1 MKQLSVKTREIYLNK
16 NQKESLCDT
25 FIYEPSN
32 IEEEN
37 LGNLYI
43 TGQLNLASD
52 LKDESLSYLVNLL
65 ASVIK
70 REYYSNSKRP
80 PLKSLEFAFKKA
92 NTALNEFAE
101 KGNTDWM
108 GNLHFISASLSD
120 STLHLSCTGKAK
132 SILLRNG
139 GLTDIGQT
147 IPTLSSLEIPFKT
160 FTSIASGKVEEG
172 DLIIFSTPTF
182 FEIIGTE
189 QLKLLDSKSS
199 IEEISQKI
207 QEMLSEELNEK
218 KLSLGAIILKIE
230 SPKKVSTK
238 NKLQFYEAQTKLIQ
252 ELPKEKEDRDEL
264 SFGERQNAFAGG
276 GLGEKL
282 GKLLFQI
289 FFILGKLLLFAVKY
303 LSKGIRVLGILF
315 YSELIEPTF
324 RGLQKSIFF
333 LAANFLKETKRGIKS
348 LVKIFP
354 LERLHLIFKKLPINR
369 LPSSA
374 KVLLAISVLLAILL
388 GVSLGIIYKKRAFE
402 FNLEQYEGLIQQAYQ
417 KETQAEAA
425 LIYDDVVRARSL
437 LIEAKELVG
446 TVLSGTDY
454 FKKEAGK
461 LLAQI
466 ESQGDCVDKIVRL
479 PEPKLIF
486 DSSESGFIP
495 YQIIGLDNGLY
506 ILDKEFSFYRLDL
519 KSFESLK
526 LEINFTNVG
535 HLKDGIALENL
546 IIFYTDTPGIAIF
559 NKDKNTIE
567 PVDTNAW
574 QPPLSQEIKEIDKYY
589 SNIYLLDSGQNQIL
603 KSYKILAGFSN
614 PSPWL
619 KEEINLEEVTSVAI
633 DGAIYILKETGEI
646 LKYVRGKRVEF
657 KNPEFFNP
665 LKGTTKIFTTP
676 AFKNLY
682 IIDQEGKIVVVLD
695 KNGNLVK
702 QYFSEKFDNL
712 KDIFI
717 TDDESK
723 ILLLNG
729 NKIYE
734 LAI

>member
-1 MKQLSVKTREIYLNK
+1 MKHLSVKTREIYINE
-16 NQKESLCDT
+16 NQKNSLCDT

-32 IEEEN
+32 IEEES

-80 PLKSLEFAFKKA
+80 PLKSLELAFKKA
-92 NTALNEFAE
+92 NTTLNEFAE
-101 KGNTDWM
+101 KGNTDWI
-108 GNLHFISASLSD
+108 GNLHFISASLSGN
-120 STLHLSCTGKAK
+120 TLHLSCTGKVK

-147 IPTLSSLEIPFKT
+147 IPTLSSLEVPFKT

-189 QLKLLDSKSS
+189 QLKLLNSKGS

-218 KLSLGAIILKIE
+218 KLNLGAIILKIE
-230 SPKKVSTK
+230 SPRKVSAK
-238 NKLQFYEAQTKLIQ
+238 NKLQFYEAQTKPIQ
-252 ELPKEKEDRDEL
+252 ELPKEKE
-264 SFGERQNAFAGG
+264 ERV
-276 GLGEKL
+276 KR
-282 GKLLFQI
+282 KSLL
-289 FFILGKLLLFAVKY
+289 ILGLILEKLLLFAIKY
-303 LSKGIRVLGILF
+303 LSKGIRILGTLF
-315 YSELIEPTF
+315 YSKFVKPTF

-333 LAANFLKETKRGIKS
+333 LVANFIRETKKG
-348 LVKIFP
+348 VKILAKVFP
-354 LERLHLIFKKLPINR
+354 LERLRLIFKKLPINR
-369 LPSSA
+369 LPSSS
-374 KVLLAISVLLAILL
+374 KILLAISVLLAILL

-425 LIYDDVVRARSL
+425 LIYDDVIKARGL
-437 LIEAKELVG
+437 LIEAKELAG
-446 TVLSGTDY
+446 TVLGGTDY

-461 LLAQI
+461 LLSRI
-466 ESQGDCVDKIVRL
+466 ESQADSVDKIVRL
-479 PEPKLIF
+479 SEPKLIF

-506 ILDKEFSFYRLDL
+506 ILDKEFSLYRLDL
-519 KSFESLK
+519 KNFESLK
-526 LEINFTNVG
+526 LEINFTNIG
-535 HLKDGIALENL
+535 HLKDGVAMENL
-546 IIFYTDTPGIAIF
+546 IVFYTDMPGIAIF
-559 NKDKNTIE
+559 NKDKNIIE
-567 PVDTNAW
+567 PVDTSTW
-574 QPPLSQEIKEIDKYY
+574 QPSLSQEIKAVAKYQ
-589 SNIYLLDSGQNQIL
+589 SNIYLLDSAENQIL

-614 PSPWL
+614 PRSWL
-619 KEEINLEEVTSVAI
+619 KEEINLDGVTSVAI
-633 DGAIYILKETGEI
+633 DGAIYILKENGEI

-682 IIDQEGKIVVVLD
+682 IIDQEGKIIVVLD
-695 KNGNLVK
+695 KKGNLVK
-702 QYFSEKFDNL
+702 QYFSEKFNDL